1 MSKIT
6 NTNTNIQQIIFP
18 EGYELRKIKKKKKK
32 GLGNRR
38 KKALNELKSVLAEYD
53 SILSEAE
60 EKKIEIPKELG
71 ELPVNVNDI
80 NTIKEIESLTAD
92 LRERINAINQLM
104 STKTRQQRAISLFDM
119 PQRSGSYP
127 LQPQVLPPTIIP
139 ASPQIPLQPQ
149 IPIRPTPT
157 PTSPDKQSPEI
168 KSDTE
173 DQLEKI
179 QKEIMGKL
187 TPEQRTEAEKKMAE
201 LKEKAKMEKEGSDK
215 EAREKMEKE
224 DNVPTS
230 QKFKIDNFKFRS
242 QIPTKSDQKIL
253 GEKFI
258 EPIIGA
264 NRGRPDSGIGLY
276 DKFRDVRNWM
286 SKLKNKL
293 RKDAEDSDQYLLEA
307 GDARE
312 AETQKRQLRVD
323 YEYFIGQLNQEQ
335 AESINEISA
344 LKRMNQSVE
353 QILSQPVQLTA
364 QEEIEAEKGRKIQV
378 FILDPAKSE
387 EERPLTPKKKPQ
399 PVSPPRSPSDDSSDE
414 STVAG
419 DEASIISIQPMPRSP
434 DELKNFNELM
444 STYVMNVGKNWSK
457 KVSGKVKKL
466 LTSIK
471 EGEAYLKTENENYRP
486 QFTGD
491 VDTEIAKLDSLKGVN
506 AVRQRRD
513 KVDEYIKLFNKVK
526 GDNPIDIKVLRPVTI
541 PKMSPVRVSPIR
553 PESSPSLMFM

>member
-127 LQPQVLPPTIIP
+127 LQPTVLPPTIIP

-149 IPIRPTPT
+149 IPIRP
-157 PTSPDKQSPEI
+157 SPIQPDRQSPTET

-201 LKEKAKMEKEGSDK
+201 LKEKAKMEKEGADK

-230 QKFKIDNFKFRS
+230 QKYRIDNFKYRS
-242 QIPTKSDQKIL
+242 QIPTQSDQKIL

-264 NRGRPDSGIGLY
+264 TRGRPDSGIGLY

-344 LKRMNQSVE
+344 LKRMNQSIE

-378 FILDPAKSE
+378 FILDPAKSA

-399 PVSPPRSPSDDSSDE
+399 PISPPRSPSDSSDE
-414 STVAG
+414 SFDAG
-419 DEASIISIQPMPRSP
+419 DEPSRISIQPMPRS
-434 DELKNFNELM
+434 DAEFKNFNDLM
-444 STYVMNVGKNWSK
+444 SSYVMNVGKNWSK
-457 KVSGKVKKL
+457 NVSQKVKNL
-466 LTSIK
+466 LISIK
-471 EGEAYLKTENENYRP
+471 KGEDYLKSENENYRP
-486 QFTGD
+486 KFTGD

-506 AVRQRRD
+506 AVRQRRE
-513 KVDEYIKLFNKVK
+513 KVDQYIRLFNIVK
-526 GDNPIDIKVLRPVTI
+526 GDNPIEIKVLRPVTI
-541 PKMSPVRVSPIR
+541 PKMSPVRVSPSR
-553 PESSPSLMFM
+553 PKSEPSLMFM